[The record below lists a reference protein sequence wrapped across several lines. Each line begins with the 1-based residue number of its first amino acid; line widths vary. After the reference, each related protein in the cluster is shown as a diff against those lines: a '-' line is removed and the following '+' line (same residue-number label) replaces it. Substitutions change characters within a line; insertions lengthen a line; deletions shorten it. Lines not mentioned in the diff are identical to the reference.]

1 MSAAADDP
9 VDDAPTGAADP
20 AAPRHALRA
29 EVGGVEPK
37 TGRDVTRR
45 HGGLEALRADLAGS
59 AILTDFDG
67 TLAEIVVDPD
77 DAAPLPGVVET
88 LEALAHRA
96 HTVAV
101 VSGRPLAFLTAHFG
115 DDVTLSGLYGL
126 ERRRDGTTVRPPEA
140 ERWRSVITDTV
151 AQARA
156 DLPDDVLVEAKGL
169 AVTLHYRQAPE
180 RRATIETWAR
190 DWALRTGL
198 KQAEARCSVEL
209 NPPLEVDKGTV
220 VAEFA
225 AAPGVRHAFYMGD
238 DRADVA
244 AFEALDALTA
254 QGIAVHTVAVRGAET
269 PDGVLAAADRV
280 VEGPREAVALLA
292 ALLPDG

>member
-1 MSAAADDP
+1 MTRPRS
-9 VDDAPTGAADP
+9 VLDAF
-20 AAPRHALRA
+20 
-29 EVGGVEPK
+29 
-37 TGRDVTRR
+37 
-45 HGGLEALRADLAGS
+45 RADLAGS

-88 LEALAHRA
+88 LEALTHRA

-126 ERRRDGTTVRPPEA
+126 ESRRDGTTVRPPEA

-169 AVTLHYRQAPE
+169 AVTLHYRQVPE

-190 DWALRTGL
+190 DWARHTGL
-198 KQAEARCSVEL
+198 ERAEARCSVEL
-209 NPPLEVDKGTV
+209 NPPLDVDKGTV
-220 VAEFA
+220 VAGFA
-225 AAPGVRHAFYMGD
+225 SAPGVRRAFYMGD

-244 AFEALDALTA
+244 AFEALDRLARD
-254 QGIAVHTVAVRGAET
+254 GIAVHTVAVRGAET
-269 PDGVLAAADRV
+269 PDEVVAAADRV
-280 VEGPREAVALLA
+280 VEGPQEAVALLA
-292 ALLPDG
+292 GLLPSD